1 MMTEM
6 RVGVR
11 DLRSNLTRYLKAAE
25 RGDRV
30 LVTSRDVVIAEIH
43 APSPSHLPPRQPGAM
58 RGQIKIADDFD
69 TWPEDCLD
77 AFES

>member
-30 LVTSRDVVIAEIH
+30 LVTSRDIVIAEIH
-43 APSPSHLPPRQPGAM
+43 APSPSYLQPRQPGAM

>member
-1 MMTEM
+1 MMTKV

-43 APSPSHLPPRQPGAM
+43 APSPSHRLPCRPGALK
-58 RGQIKIADDFD
+58 GQIKIVENFD
-69 TWPEDCLD
+69 TWPDDLL
-77 AFES
+77 AALES